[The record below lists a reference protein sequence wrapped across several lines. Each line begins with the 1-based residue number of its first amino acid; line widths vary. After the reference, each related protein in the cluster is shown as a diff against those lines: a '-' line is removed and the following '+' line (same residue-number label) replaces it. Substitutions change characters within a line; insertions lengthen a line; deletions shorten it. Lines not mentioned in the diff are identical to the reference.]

1 MKIGEL
7 ITMVVFTIIL
17 VAFIFYQYGYHVK

>member
-1 MKIGEL
+1 MKISEL
-7 ITMVVFTIIL
+7 IAMVIFTIIL